1 MARFDQNSVDWLIAS
16 YEAYFTF
23 TDLSG
28 PNTHVK
34 GVSAS
39 LGATGMNLANLTVD
53 WN

>member
-1 MARFDQNSVDWLIAS
+1 MAR

-34 GVSAS
+34 GVFAA
-39 LGATGMNLANLTVD
+39 LGATGMNFASESVA
-53 WN
+53 